1 VDGIEATTSIRARST
16 PDRHVPIIA
25 LTANAMAGERERY
38 LAVGFT
44 DYVSK
49 PVSMRSLADAL
60 ARVCARE
67 GQARRDA

>member
-1 VDGIEATTSIRARST
+1 
-16 PDRHVPIIA
+16 VPIIA